1 MWAAGCSQQARR
13 KGHEGGRAAAREDP
27 AWRGRINRRGAQR
40 HLRTLPSGTRGS
52 WCLALILAACQAGL
66 GQEGVHREPLHSLL
80 PPAGAEAN
88 LASDKGGTGEG
99 AGGQKPRL
107 LYCTVLGAVSLVGEG
122 NDLGTGL
129 RRLRPL
135 VHNTSVGLGTAG
147 PHMPPPQDKL
157 QGRRSHSQC
166 PLPLARAVQT
176 WPCINIPEGSSVS
189 PGCPLGRQQLAVH
202 LEAICECLWSN
213 TWKGNANAVPACFLA
228 WT

>member
-1 MWAAGCSQQARR
+1 M
-13 KGHEGGRAAAREDP
+13 
-27 AWRGRINRRGAQR
+27 
-40 HLRTLPSGTRGS
+40 
-52 WCLALILAACQAGL
+52 
-66 GQEGVHREPLHSLL
+66 
-80 PPAGAEAN
+80 
-88 LASDKGGTGEG
+88 
-99 AGGQKPRL
+99 
-107 LYCTVLGAVSLVGEG
+107 LGAVSLVGEG
-122 NDLGTGL
+122 NDLGTEL
-129 RRLRPL
+129 RRLWPL

-189 PGCPLGRQQLAVH
+189 PGCPLGRQQLAVR

-228 WT
+228 WTQAGGARAALGQGAEPPPKRPHLELVVRAEQEGLLVVTGATEAVGA